1 MNTNILQIEIHQIKG
16 ISSLKIKLPL
26 NPGVYAITGINGI
39 GKSTLLSAIAPRL
52 VRPINFSILRN
63 FEYLDNSFIS
73 YTIGKITE
81 KWQPTKESR
90 NWVCSIDPTL
100 KLRGFQEGSITKGT
114 RFLNSSSYLSY
125 KKLQQA
131 KSEHLLLADD
141 FVTENLG
148 FILHNNKNH
157 YTNLY
162 RIDHNKAKN
171 HYSYDGVPYFL
182 KTNNRILSYFDLSTG
197 EFLLINLLHLL
208 NNLLVRTENR
218 EKLNMILI
226 DEVELALHPSA
237 IKRLVQFM
245 KDISQKYSVSIYF
258 STHSLEI
265 INALHIDNLFYLKQ
279 FSDKS
284 IICENPCY
292 PAYIT
297 RDIYSHSGYDIIILV
312 EDDLAKSIV
321 NSFINKL
328 KLNKNKRIQILPV
341 GGYENTLDLHQ
352 NLMIDKVL
360 SENARIISIIDG
372 DVKNIVTEKKKERTL
387 WQSIPNDNILF
398 LPIESLEKYLKV
410 QLFDKENF
418 DLMRQI
424 RDYLF
429 EFETDVDWFKT
440 EYLQNIALKKSDDE
454 KKHKPV
460 KDDKEYF
467 INGKNLFSILS
478 EKFVSYN
485 KTKSKDDFRKEIS
498 KLVIEYNDYTNFET
512 KLEKTFQFL
521 FP

>member
-1 MNTNILQIEIHQIKG
+1 MNTDILQIEINQIKG
-16 ISSLKIKLPL
+16 ISSLKIELPL
-26 NPGVYAITGINGI
+26 RPDVYAITGINGI

-52 VRPINFSILRN
+52 VRPINFSMLRS
-63 FEYLDNSFIS
+63 FDYLDNSFIS
-73 YTIGKITE
+73 YTIDGITE
-81 KWQPTKESR
+81 KWHPKKNRE
-90 NWVCSIDPTL
+90 WVCSISPTL

-114 RFLNSSSYLSY
+114 RFLNASSYLSY

-131 KSEHLLLADD
+131 KSEHFLPADD
-141 FVTENLG
+141 FIRGNLG
-148 FILHNNKNH
+148 FILHNNKN
-157 YTNLY
+157 YYEKLF
-162 RIDHNKAKN
+162 RIDRNKAKK
-171 HYSYDGVPYFL
+171 HYHYNGVPYFL
-182 KTNNRILSYFDLSTG
+182 ENNNRILSHFDLSTG

-208 NNLLVRTENR
+208 NNLLVRTKNN

-245 KDISQKYSVSIYF
+245 KGISREYKISIYF

-265 INALHIDNLFYLKQ
+265 INALPIDNLFYLKQ
-279 FSDKS
+279 FSDNN
-284 IICENPCY
+284 IICETPCY

-312 EDDLAKSIV
+312 EDDLAKEVV
-321 NSFINKL
+321 NSFIHKL
-328 KLNKNKRIQILPV
+328 KLDKNKRIQILPV

-352 NLMIDKVL
+352 NLMIDRVL
-360 SENARIISIIDG
+360 AESTRIISIIDG

-387 WQSIPNDNILF
+387 WESIPSDNILF

-410 QLFDKENF
+410 QLFDKKNF

-424 RDYLF
+424 RDRLF
-429 EFETDVDWFKT
+429 GFETELDWFKT
-440 EYLQNIALKKSDDE
+440 EYLQNIASKKSDDQ
-454 KKHKPV
+454 KKNKPI

-467 INGKNLFSILS
+467 VNGKNLFSILS
-478 EKFVSYN
+478 EKFVSN
-485 KTKSKDDFRKEIS
+485 NPTKSKNDFRKEIS
-498 KLVIEYNDYTNFET
+498 ELVIEYNNYSSFET
-512 KLEKTFQFL
+512 ALEKTFQCL